1 MKKRKKEKKEKVI
14 KAPRVQ
20 TIFCIVSLVFILGC
34 FGFYGYRLVKYYRVY
49 NPKGEKGEVLTN
61 LSTAII
67 SNSSLAYEGDGL
79 YISNGN
85 YLYKGHDVNNY
96 LIYSNMVFR
105 ILKINADKTIDI
117 VLDDYLNKLNWDT
130 SYKPYEEAYINKY
143 LNTKF
148 VENLDTTTLEK
159 TTVCEPKVTE
169 ISEASCNTPNTN
181 NYVRL
186 LGITDFLNTL
196 TESGTYLTSENDFI
210 WLYNQSEDEA
220 WYSHGTSVSLADV
233 TKMYQIKPV
242 ITLKNTTILTAG
254 DGSIDNPYRVKET
267 KKIGVGT
274 YLDIND
280 DIYIVYEVGEDYLKV
295 ESNKLIKNQI
305 FDNSK
310 NTYQDS
316 SLKKYLEE
324 IYLKEIKYQDLLKEV
339 KFGALSSKVGI
350 LSVED
355 FKFNSSLKN
364 YFLSTTLDNKVYLYN
379 GSLVSSKVNT
389 KRNVRPCLGLKKDL
403 EIISGN
409 GSKYAPFIVEA

>member
-1 MKKRKKEKKEKVI
+1 M
-14 KAPRVQ
+14 
-20 TIFCIVSLVFILGC
+20 
-34 FGFYGYRLVKYYRVY
+34 
-49 NPKGEKGEVLTN
+49 LTN
-61 LSTAII
+61 
-67 SNSSLAYEGDGL
+67 
-79 YISNGN
+79 
-85 YLYKGHDVNNY
+85 K
-96 LIYSNMVFR
+96 
-105 ILKINADKTIDI
+105 
-117 VLDDYLNKLNWDT
+117 
-130 SYKPYEEAYINKY
+130 
-143 LNTKF
+143 
-148 VENLDTTTLEK
+148 
-159 TTVCEPKVTE
+159 
-169 ISEASCNTPNTN
+169 N